1 MQSHPWGIAE
11 NEVES
16 APCADVGKVR
26 GEGEGKR
33 TAVGCTASQ
42 IAELRGASAE
52 LVREDALVA
61 RRRVAVTE
69 KVVAAPQQW
78 EGQRFKLHGFVV
90 PNSIG
95 RKENTNTVEYRFDM
109 QRNGKTI
116 RAYYT
121 GIPADQFKDEA
132 EVVLTGVM
140 KGESFHATE
149 MTAKCPSKY
158 EERAPSEVG
167 L

>member
-1 MQSHPWGIAE
+1 MSRKATQISATVLVLATAFGILLYSSLG
-11 NEVES
+11 ES
-16 APCADVGKVR
+16 LQQYKYVD
-26 GEGEGKR
+26 E
-33 TAVGCTASQ
+33 
-42 IAELRGASAE
+42 
-52 LVREDALVA
+52 
-61 RRRVAVTE
+61 
-69 KVVAAPQQW
+69 VVAAPQQW

-90 PNSIG
+90 PHSIG
-95 RKENTNTVEYRFDM
+95 RKENTNSVEYRFDM
-109 QRNGKTI
+109 QHNGKTI

-121 GIPADQFKDEA
+121 GIPADQFKDKA